1 MKTNNR
7 VLMYIVAMCLSFT
20 ACDTEGPDV
29 LGVKD
34 GAIVDGVFKVSANKS
49 VRFSQGNLQYTQS
62 TKTWSFAE
70 HQYDILVEKNIV
82 NAEYQG
88 EENWKG
94 TALADKIDLFGWS
107 SDNSTT
113 KWGVSISDNPKD
125 YRGSFVDWGQNTIL
139 NGGNKKNQ
147 WRTLSTKEWLY
158 LFMHNRCTMAI
169 VVTNNGSKVPGALLL
184 PENFKAPKDIPFVE
198 SFEFDKE
205 WYDVSG
211 DFQAGCDGYE
221 TNTYS
226 AAQFA
231 QLQCLG
237 VVFLPIAPRRWGLY
251 VDKWFNTTAYW
262 SYYNNKDCSV
272 LYIDDDGV
280 IFVGGSE
287 DEPDDWSEYAFL
299 GYPVRLVQDI

>member
-1 MKTNNR
+1 MKSLQRVISVWWTNIDIYNITMRVPIANKRLRPTRMRAENMKTNNR

-113 KWGVSISDNPKD
+113 KGVSVFLTTQKII
-125 YRGSFVDWGQNTIL
+125 GV
-139 NGGNKKNQ
+139 
-147 WRTLSTKEWLY
+147 
-158 LFMHNRCTMAI
+158 
-169 VVTNNGSKVPGALLL
+169 LLL
-184 PENFKAPKDIPFVE
+184 IG
-198 SFEFDKE
+198 DKIL
-205 WYDVSG
+205 
-211 DFQAGCDGYE
+211 F
-221 TNTYS
+221 
-226 AAQFA
+226 
-231 QLQCLG
+231 
-237 VVFLPIAPRRWGLY
+237 
-251 VDKWFNTTAYW
+251 
-262 SYYNNKDCSV
+262 
-272 LYIDDDGV
+272 
-280 IFVGGSE
+280 
-287 DEPDDWSEYAFL
+287 
-299 GYPVRLVQDI
+299 